1 MKVEQAMKKKKRLIQ
16 KKLTSIQWTKGKVLA
31 TVIAF
36 VVTLAVI
43 EVGVVV
49 YKHYSMNHLIDMQQV
64 EQQDASQQYQ
74 QKQAA
79 IKKRQDRIK
88 SKIND
93 YIKAQQGAIGVSYY
107 ELNTQ
112 EGFDLN
118 GNLQFSAGNMAALPI
133 SLMVA
138 GKVDQH
144 QLSWNKAVGNGK
156 ATVNQLMSAM
166 IEQGS
171 ADARQQL
178 TQAVGGTEALIQYMK
193 ANDKKSDLVGQSG
206 EMTMSPQMAVHYLMT
221 IEENKDNKDSY
232 KRIQAYMAKNRGRVG
247 LLYTDKTA
255 GEVEQVYAKTAD
267 DNLNVAGMVD
277 GKHPF
282 VIAIF
287 TKDQPKAKDCIEHIV
302 NLAADS

>member
-1 MKVEQAMKKKKRLIQ
+1 MKKKKRRIQ
-16 KKLTSIQWTKGKVLA
+16 KKITSIQWTKGKVLA
-31 TVIAF
+31 IIIAF
-36 VVTLAVI
+36 IIIMAMI

-79 IKKRQDRIK
+79 IRKRQDRIK

-118 GNLQFSAGNMAALPI
+118 GNVQFSAGNMAALPI

-138 GKVDQH
+138 GKVDHH
-144 QLSWNKAVGNGK
+144 QLFWNKAVGHGK

-166 IEQGS
+166 IEQS
-171 ADARQQL
+171 STEARQQL
-178 TQAVGGTEALIQYMK
+178 TQAVGGTEALIRYMK
-193 ANDKKSDLVGQSG
+193 ANDKKSDLVNQSG
-206 EMTMSPQMAVHYLMT
+206 EMTMSPQMAIHYLMA
-221 IEENKDNKDSY
+221 IEENKDNKASY
-232 KRIQAYMAKNRGRVG
+232 KRIQAYMAKNRGGVG

-255 GEVEQVYAKTAD
+255 GEVEQMYAKTTD

-287 TKDQPKAKDCIEHIV
+287 IKDQPNAKACIEHIV
-302 NLAADS
+302 NLAADN

>member
-31 TVIAF
+31 AVIAF

-267 DNLNVAGMVD
+267 DNLNVAGIVD

-302 NLAADS
+302 NLAVDS